1 MLCQSLLGRLFK
13 RPEAAVRTEACTS
26 SPTAPVD
33 TARSIQRANGIS
45 TSASRATLEPNAC
58 WTCVTL
64 AQTVCRENTKS
75 RKAHRPAAPAQQARS
90 TLRASPHPFPIVRS
104 VHREQSQQATNKRA
118 RLLASAAT
126 ASTEHRPHVKPVPVA
141 ASVQRGPKRVDVLST
156 ESTTPCG
163 AASKVIGEFCREQE
177 RSSFLHALQVIGLS
191 TAVVT
196 IFKHVSSVPKAN
208 TSQTLWWESALY
220 VQVQRHV

>member
-1 MLCQSLLGRLFK
+1 MHFR
-13 RPEAAVRTEACTS
+13 
-26 SPTAPVD
+26 SPHPK
-33 TARSIQRANGIS
+33 QEFPS
-45 TSASRATLEPNAC
+45 TP
-58 WTCVTL
+58 
-64 AQTVCRENTKS
+64 K
-75 RKAHRPAAPAQQARS
+75 
-90 TLRASPHPFPIVRS
+90 ASPRPFPIVRS
-104 VHREQSQQATNKRA
+104 AHREQSQQATNKRA

-126 ASTEHRPHVKPVPVA
+126 ASTEQRPHVKPVPVA

-156 ESTTPCG
+156 ESTTPCD

-177 RSSFLHALQVIGLS
+177 RYSFLHALQVISLS

-208 TSQTLWWESALY
+208 TSQTLWRESALY

>member
-1 MLCQSLLGRLFK
+1 MLDWGRSGGW
-13 RPEAAVRTEACTS
+13 RAVRRDTMCRPRRPRRSLRRSRDAS
-26 SPTAPVD
+26 HAPTAPSAW
-33 TARSIQRANGIS
+33 TKPATHALRALQARIRTRRG
-45 TSASRATLEPNAC
+45 R
-58 WTCVTL
+58 
-64 AQTVCRENTKS
+64 
-75 RKAHRPAAPAQQARS
+75 RPAAPARGIPTIPRQAPTPWLSAWHARQG
-90 TLRASPHPFPIVRS
+90 
-104 VHREQSQQATNKRA
+104 HRRGTPPWKDRRA
-118 RLLASAAT
+118 RVLASAAT
-126 ASTEHRPHVKPVPVA
+126 ASTEQRPHVKPVPVA